1 MTDDTTPWRQLS
13 LAGKIEHVCAGAA
26 DGLSYAGIAARH
38 GTTRSAVAGV
48 ASRARAL
55 GQTIVFRVAPVGG
68 RGSTPKV
75 KPKRVRK
82 VRLPKAAPVLY
93 ERKPAMPKKQPPP
106 RHQGL
111 TAMLPIGP
119 PLPAEAL
126 YKPPAS
132 AWAALEGT
140 MPVCIE
146 DYTRG
151 CRWPIGDPARYCNE
165 PVKADAVYCPAHCAM
180 AYQPLPPKKTR
191 PTARPR

>member
-13 LAGKIEHVCAGAA
+13 LAGKIECVCTGAT

-48 ASRARAL
+48 ASRAKAL
-55 GQTIVFRVAPVGG
+55 GQPIVFRIPAIGG
-68 RGSTPKV
+68 RGSRPRV
-75 KPKRVRK
+75 KPTRARTPRPPRVTPPR
-82 VRLPKAAPVLY
+82 
-93 ERKPAMPKKQPPP
+93 ERTVAMPKKPP

-119 PLPAEAL
+119 PLSAEAL
-126 YKPPAS
+126 YKPPAG

-140 MPVCIE
+140 TPARIE
-146 DYTRG
+146 DHTCG
-151 CRWPIGDPARYCNE
+151 CRWPIGDPALYCNA
-165 PVKADAVYCPAHCAM
+165 PVRGTAVYCPAHSVM

>member
-13 LAGKIEHVCAGAA
+13 LAGKIECVCTGAT

-48 ASRARAL
+48 ASRAKAL
-55 GQTIVFRVAPVGG
+55 GQPIVFRVPAIGG

-75 KPKRVRK
+75 KPKRARK
-82 VRLPKAAPVLY
+82 VRPPKGTPPR
-93 ERKPAMPKKQPPP
+93 ERTVAMPKTPP

-140 MPVCIE
+140 TPVRIE
-146 DYTRG
+146 DHTSG
-151 CRWPIGDPARYCNE
+151 CRWPTGDPARYCNE
-165 PVKADAVYCPAHCAM
+165 PVKADAVYCLAHCAM
-180 AYQPLPPKKTR
+180 AYQPLPPRKTR
-191 PTARPR
+191 PSARPR

>member
-13 LAGKIEHVCAGAA
+13 PAGKITFVRAGAA

-55 GQTIVFRVAPVGG
+55 GPPIVFRIPAIGG
-68 RGSTPKV
+68 RGSKPKV
-75 KPKRVRK
+75 KPKRARK
-82 VRLPKAAPVLY
+82 VRPPKVTLPR
-93 ERKPAMPKKQPPP
+93 ERTVAMPKTPP

-140 MPVCIE
+140 TPARIE
-146 DYTRG
+146 DHTCG
-151 CRWPIGDPARYCNE
+151 CRWPIGDPARYCNA
-165 PVKADAVYCPAHCAM
+165 PVRDTSVYCPTHSAM